1 MRDRKNMFINV
12 VRSHSEIGL
21 IDESVNVS
29 VIELIVTKFPNFVG
43 RCFLC
48 VFYSLL
54 QIPEDGS
61 FENRVAGD
69 DVGDEHFKV
78 KIIEFMYDLG
88 YQNYYLGKF

>member
-1 MRDRKNMFINV
+1 
-12 VRSHSEIGL
+12 
-21 IDESVNVS
+21 
-29 VIELIVTKFPNFVG
+29 
-43 RCFLC
+43 LC